1 MFEKINFLALTLKNS
16 SISGNETLH
25 FSVKAQKI
33 KKPTPRKIYY
43 ISGKRSLE
51 KTSYIFSKESFS
63 YISRKKTLKTLL
75 IFQETE
81 APKKHLIF
89 WEVTFRARKIK
100 KTSSLSLNK
109 NFLYFRRN
117 FQILKIKQKTIL

>member
-1 MFEKINFLALTLKNS
+1 MFKKINFLALTLKNS

-33 KKPTPRKIYY
+33 KKPTPRN

-51 KTSYIFSKESFS
+51 KTSYIFSKESFF

-117 FQILKIKQKTIL
+117 FQSLKIKQKTILYNY

>member
-1 MFEKINFLALTLKNS
+1 MFKKINFLALTLKNS

-33 KKPTPRKIYY
+33 KKSTPRN

-51 KTSYIFSKESFS
+51 KTSYIFSKESFF

-117 FQILKIKQKTIL
+117 FQSLKIKQKTIL

>member
-1 MFEKINFLALTLKNS
+1 MFKKINFLALTLKNS

-33 KKPTPRKIYY
+33 KKPTPRN

-117 FQILKIKQKTIL
+117 FQRLKIKQKTIL

>member
-1 MFEKINFLALTLKNS
+1 MFKKINFLALTLKNS

-33 KKPTPRKIYY
+33 KKPTLRN

-51 KTSYIFSKESFS
+51 KTSHIFSKESFF

-89 WEVTFRARKIK
+89 WEVTFRARKII

-117 FQILKIKQKTIL
+117 FQSLKIKQKTILYNY

>member
-33 KKPTPRKIYY
+33 KKPTPRS

-51 KTSYIFSKESFS
+51 KTSYVFSKESFF

-117 FQILKIKQKTIL
+117 FQSLKIKQKTIL